1 MINMMRTNKTRILV
15 ARAVIMLVAFL
26 FLAGGAKAQTPLFS
40 EDFENTE
47 GNHSY
52 LPTGWTTEGPVD
64 WKVGIGDHD
73 GSSTGAGEGSYNAK
87 IFHTPSSNTGDVT
100 KLITPEIDLSSVTTT
115 TANLSFMHI
124 QRKWDSDNSNHDE
137 LRIYYRNS
145 PDAAWTMLVEF
156 TDIVD
161 SWTTEDD
168 IPLPN
173 LSATYQIAFER
184 TDGWGRGVGID
195 NVVITEG
202 TATLPRPMGLS
213 CTLTPGNGTVAT
225 LSWMETGTATAWQIC
240 LNGDESNLIE
250 VTTTSH
256 TFTNLTSETTYT
268 AKVRAK
274 GSGGSTSSWSYPV
287 SFTPSSIYQLT
298 VNDDDES
305 SFYVPI
311 YGYYADDVQRSEFI
325 IPATSLTA
333 LCGGVISSMTFYPY
347 YDFTTEGSFQVY
359 LKAVNESAFSED
371 ASFYTAEGAT
381 TVYNGT
387 LTLSQA
393 DGMTITIPN
402 GYEYDG
408 DNLLIG
414 FYKGTAG
421 GNSMS
426 ELYYGFYG
434 VEATGASITSDG
446 SNGTIT
452 QRNFLPKTTFVYT
465 PGTGYYKPTNLTVG
479 QLSNHAA
486 TLTWTPPTGTNTP
499 TGYAWQYK
507 VAGNGEWGTTETT
520 TTETTVTLNQLA
532 GNTTYDFRV
541 KAVYDDGV
549 SNYVTTSFT
558 TTASVPT
565 PTDLTCTLTPGDGTK
580 ATLNWTETGTA
591 TAWQICLN
599 NDEAN
604 LITTTTT
611 SYTFTDL
618 TPGNTYT
625 AKVRAV
631 DNNENSLWSNTVS
644 FMPTDAY
651 EFTVNDGTD
660 TSEFV
665 PVNGYWADCAQ
676 GSEFIIPATK
686 LTTLTGCTIT
696 SMKFYANYN
705 FTSTGSFKVYLKE
718 VDEAAFTNTT
728 LYNANEASTVYT
740 GTVTIS
746 ADDGMTI
753 NMTQGFDYNGGNLL
767 IGFSQEASG
776 GNCSSSGDAFYGV
789 MANGASLSFH
799 REYGPDQRNFLPKV
813 TFGYL
818 PGSNPKPSA
827 LTIGTL
833 TSNSATLTWTAPSG
847 SNTPTSYVWQ
857 YKAASGEWE
866 TPETTTGTTATLSSL
881 TANTTYDFRVK
892 AVYAD
897 VESSYVT
904 ITFTTPCPIPFTCD
918 FENTT
923 GSELPTGW
931 TTDGPGKWQVG
942 TGDNNTSTGAGEGS
956 KNALIKHSSNDNVTK
971 LITPLI
977 DLSSAATATLSF
989 MHIQRAWSGDQD
1001 QLRVYY
1007 RTSPNAAWTLLEGME
1022 FTGNISTWT
1031 TEEGVSLPNPSS
1043 TYQIAFEM
1051 TDGYGYGV
1059 GIDKVEIASASMP
1072 KPTGLTYTLTPGDGT
1087 VATLSWTETGSA
1099 TAWQICLN
1107 DDEDNL
1113 IEATTNTYA
1122 LTSLTPETT
1131 YTAKVRAVV
1140 SGEYSS
1146 WSDEVS
1152 FTPTNSYQL
1161 TVNDG
1166 TDTNTDVPIKSD
1178 RGNFRQRSEFII
1190 PASSLTAIPT
1200 GRIITAL
1207 KFYANH
1213 DFTSTGSFQ
1222 VYLREVDETVFSS
1235 TNFYTADGATIV
1247 YSGTLTVSKT
1257 DGMTISMDDG
1267 YEYEGGNL
1275 LVGFYKQIADENA
1288 SSGSNNAFYGV
1299 TASGASL
1306 SMWSSYTTQQ
1316 RNFLPKVTISYL
1328 PDSYRKPQNLTVDEL
1343 TSNSATLTWTA
1354 PADGTPTGY
1363 AWWCKEAG
1371 SEQWGDETTTTGTS
1385 VTLSQ
1390 LKGNTTYDFRVKAVY
1405 SGGRSVY
1412 VTTSFLT
1419 DCGEYPL
1426 PYTCNFEDLDEKRC
1440 WTMVNCTENHS
1451 VWLNYTESNTYARSG
1466 NRYFMFSSLEPTDGP
1481 QYLISPALSGTE
1493 DGVHV
1498 SFYYRSLQDGISYE
1512 SKFKVGYST
1521 TGNSPQNFT
1530 WGDEIS
1536 CLSADYLRFSA
1547 TYPANT
1553 KYVAVQYLDTEMYY
1567 LLIDDFTFEAAAAC
1581 PEPTG
1586 VTATAT
1592 TTNGATISWTNGS
1605 DETAWD
1611 IYATTDCN
1619 DVPGNTTTPTVANTE
1634 TKPNTI
1640 ENLASGTTYY
1650 IYVRAIKDSD
1660 KSNWSTPAM
1669 VDTKAEPVDLPYS
1682 YGFEDKRLPCAWGV
1696 ITTIPAYL
1704 TAIIDNEVKANAHTG
1719 DNYLRFR
1726 RRQKAN
1732 TQESEGTLIAV
1743 LPEVASTYSLN
1754 GYQITFWAK
1763 KTEDDTNPA
1772 LTVGIMTDPD
1782 DATTFV
1788 QQGTTIV
1795 PTDTYQQYTV
1805 RFNEYTGTGHY
1816 IAIREM
1822 NYGEACIDDIVVEEL
1837 PACWPIEDLAVANI
1851 TAHTADLSWTGYS
1864 DAYNVS
1870 YRTAE
1875 INGGF
1880 SESFSKTSA
1889 PDGWERKEGLL
1900 SSVMNGTTVLGT
1912 AASSSAINWK
1922 FGTADDV
1929 FDSHARINIYGTS
1942 AKNWLITPTFTPVN
1956 GVKLEF
1962 DLALTAYNGGAP
1974 GTTGTD
1980 DRFVVLITTDNMG
1993 TWSILREWN
2002 NSGSQY
2008 VYNNIAS
2015 TTGDHITIG
2024 LSAYAGKDVRIAF
2037 YGESTTS
2044 NADNDLHIDNV
2055 AVDMNEP
2062 AGEWQTVTANETAV
2076 TLTELIPL
2084 KKYEAKVQGNC
2095 GGEAGV
2101 SEWSDIITFT
2111 TDVPC
2116 KVPTDLAASNAR
2128 ALTVQLSWKSY
2139 SDAWQICLNGDE
2151 ENLTD
2156 VTTDDV
2162 TIDNESGTVT
2172 YKLTGL
2178 TPSTDYTVKVRG
2190 NCGSEDGVSEW
2201 TEAVSFTTAPPCQVP
2216 TNLATADPSWWTV
2229 QLSWE
2234 SDGDAWQICLNGD
2247 EENLTD
2253 VTTDDVTTDGNRVI
2267 TYTLSGLAPGTAYSV
2282 KVRGNCGSDD
2292 GVSEWAE
2299 VSFTTLECLVSDD
2312 VAVSDIG
2319 VNTATVGWTGNSD
2332 SYDVKY
2338 RTSAVPKLSETFDK
2352 SDDLLDG
2359 WNQYSIGA
2367 VDDVVAG
2374 NAALNIGGEGSW
2386 TPSANALGAY
2396 NMSLNIMG
2404 YRETVWLITPEVT
2417 PGSADQLD
2425 FDLALTSYDSE
2436 EPATGTCEDDRF
2448 VVLVCVDNK
2457 WTILREWNNK
2467 NGSAYVYNN
2476 ISTTG
2481 QHVSINLSAY
2491 ASKTVRIAFYG
2502 ESMEYGNDDN
2512 DLHIDNVVIGL
2523 PAGAWQTVS
2532 NITET
2537 SAQLTGLSSGTK
2549 YDVKVVS
2556 ACGDESEVATFTT
2569 LEESADIVFAKEGY
2583 ATYYNSQRAM
2593 TVPDGMKARIVT
2605 AKGTTD
2611 ADGNILLTYETIAG
2625 GDSGTDIVPS
2635 GTAVLL
2641 QVAPADAPQT
2651 ITVPLAADPS
2661 DVTYCMAATP
2671 RQRPQAT
2678 AATCSIN

>member
-1 MINMMRTNKTRILV
+1 MINMMRTINTRKLAV
-15 ARAVIMLVAFL
+15 RAALMLVAFL
-26 FLAGGAKAQTPLFS
+26 FLAGEAKAQTPLFS

-64 WKVGIGDHD
+64 WKVGIGDYD

-100 KLITPEIDLSSVTTT
+100 KLITPEIDLSTVTTT

-202 TATLPRPMGLS
+202 TATLPRPMGLT

-268 AKVRAK
+268 VKVRAK

-359 LKAVNESAFSED
+359 LKEVNESAFSED

-426 ELYYGFYG
+426 QSYYGFYG
-434 VEATGASITSDG
+434 VEATGASISSYT

-452 QRNFLPKTTFVYT
+452 QRDFLPKTTFVYT
-465 PGTGYYKPTNLTVG
+465 PGNGYYKPTNLTVG

-520 TTETTVTLNQLA
+520 TTETTVTLSQLT

-541 KAVYDDGV
+541 KAVYDDGE
-549 SNYVTTSFT
+549 SNYVTISFT

-565 PTDLTCTLTPGDGTK
+565 PTDLTCTLTSGDGTK
-580 ATLNWTETGTA
+580 ATLSWTETGSA
-591 TAWQICLN
+591 TVWQICLN
-599 NDEAN
+599 DDETN

-631 DNNENSLWSNTVS
+631 DNSENSLWSNTVS

-651 EFTVNDGTD
+651 EFTVNDGTA
-660 TSEFV
+660 TNKFV
-665 PVNGYWADCAQ
+665 PVYGYYADDAQ
-676 GSEFIIPATK
+676 RSEFIIPATS
-686 LTTLTGCTIT
+686 LEILSGCTIT

-705 FTSTGSFKVYLKE
+705 QDFTSIGTFQVYLRE
-718 VDEAAFTNTT
+718 VNETTFSNTDFYT
-728 LYNANEASTVYT
+728 AEGATTVYS
-740 GTVTIS
+740 GTVTVS
-746 ADDGMTI
+746 TTDGMTI
-753 NMTQGFDYNGGNLL
+753 SMNNGYEYGGGNLL
-767 IGFSQEASG
+767 IGFSKE
-776 GNCSSSGDAFYGV
+776 NETNDNYSSQNDAFYGV
-789 MANGASLSFH
+789 TANGASISS
-799 REYGPDQRNFLPKV
+799 YSSNSAAQRDFLPKV

-818 PGSNPKPSA
+818 QGSYRMPA
-827 LTIGTL
+827 DLTVSQL
-833 TSNSATLTWTAPSG
+833 TDKTATLTWTAPTG
-847 SNTPTSYVWQ
+847 DNTPTGYAWK
-857 YKAASGEWE
+857 YKKADSEQWGD
-866 TPETTTGTTATLSSL
+866 ETTTTETTATLSSL
-881 TANTTYDFRVK
+881 TGNTAYDFRVK

-897 VESSYVT
+897 GESNYVT
-904 ITFTTPCPIPFTCD
+904 TTFTTSSPVYSIPFVCD
-918 FENTT
+918 FEDTPN
-923 GSELPTGW
+923 GGLPADW
-931 TTDGPGKWQVG
+931 TSDGPGKWQVG
-942 TGDNNTSTGAGEGS
+942 TGDNDTSTGAGEGS
-956 KNALIKHSSNDNVTK
+956 KNALIKHSSNGNVTK

-977 DLSSAATATLSF
+977 DLSSAASATLSF

-1059 GIDKVEIASASMP
+1059 GIDKVEITKMP

-1107 DDEDNL
+1107 GDEDNL
-1113 IEATTNTYA
+1113 IDATTNSY
-1122 LTSLTPETT
+1122 SFNNLTPETT
-1131 YTAKVRAVV
+1131 YTAKVRSVDN
-1140 SGEYSS
+1140 GEYSL

-1166 TDTNTDVPIKSD
+1166 TSTNTDVPIKSY
-1178 RGNFRQRSEFII
+1178 RGNYKQRSEFII
-1190 PASSLTAIPT
+1190 PASLLTAIPT

-1213 DFTSTGSFQ
+1213 DFTSTGTFQ
-1222 VYLREVDETVFSS
+1222 VYLREVEATAFSG
-1235 TNFYTADGATIV
+1235 TGFYTANGATTV
-1247 YSGTLTVSKT
+1247 YTGTLTVSAT

-1275 LVGFYKQIADENA
+1275 LIGFYKEAADGNH
-1288 SSGSNNAFYGV
+1288 SSGSNDAFYGV
-1299 TASGASL
+1299 TANGASL

-1328 PDSYRKPQNLTVDEL
+1328 PDSYRKPQNLTVSEL
-1343 TSNSATLTWTA
+1343 NSNSVTLTWTA

-1390 LKGNTTYDFRVKAVY
+1390 LKGNTNYDFRVKAVY

-1426 PYTCNFEDLDEKRC
+1426 PYTCDFEDLDEKRC
-1440 WTMVNCTENHS
+1440 WTMVNCEENHS
-1451 VWLNYTESNTYARSG
+1451 VWLNYTSSNPYARTG

-1581 PEPTG
+1581 PEPTA

-1650 IYVRAIKDSD
+1650 IYVRAIKGSD

-1682 YGFEDKRLPCAWGV
+1682 YSFEDKRLPCAWNV
-1696 ITTIPAYL
+1696 ITTIPAHL
-1704 TAIIDNEVKANAHTG
+1704 TAIIDNENNANAHTG

-1726 RRQKAN
+1726 RRQKEY
-1732 TQESEGTLIAV
+1732 TSESEGWLIAV
-1743 LPEVASTYSLN
+1743 LPEVKSTYSLKD
-1754 GYQITFWAK
+1754 YQITFWAK
-1763 KTEDDTNPA
+1763 KTESDKDPKFN
-1772 LTVGIMTDPD
+1772 VGIMTDPD
-1782 DATTFV
+1782 DASTFV
-1788 QQGTTIV
+1788 QQGVIV
-1795 PTDTYQQYTV
+1795 LTETYQKYTV
-1805 RFNEYTGTGHY
+1805 RFNKYTGTGQY

-1822 NYGEACIDDIVVEEL
+1822 RYGEACIDDIVVEAL
-1837 PACWPIEDLAVANI
+1837 PACWPTEDLAAAN
-1851 TAHTADLSWTGYS
+1851 TTGHTADLSWTGYS

-1875 INGGF
+1875 ISDGF
-1880 SESFSKTSA
+1880 SESFSETSA

-1912 AASSSAINWK
+1912 AASSSATNWT
-1922 FGTADDV
+1922 FGTKNNV
-1929 FDSHARINIYGTS
+1929 FDSHALINIYGTQ
-1942 AKNWLITPTFTPVN
+1942 ARNWLITPTFTPVN
-1956 GVKLEF
+1956 GAVLEF
-1962 DLALTAYNGGAP
+1962 DLALTGYNVGTP

-1980 DRFVVLITTDNMG
+1980 DRFVVLITTDDMS

-2002 NSGSQY
+2002 NSESQY

-2015 TTGDHITIG
+2015 TATGQHVTID
-2024 LSAYAGKDVRIAF
+2024 LSAYAGQDARIAF
-2037 YGESTTS
+2037 YGESTAS
-2044 NADNDLHIDNV
+2044 NADNNLHIDNV
-2055 AVDMNEP
+2055 AVEMNEP
-2062 AGEWQTVTANETAV
+2062 AGEWQTVSAS
-2076 TLTELIPL
+2076 
-2084 KKYEAKVQGNC
+2084 EASV
-2095 GGEAGV
+2095 
-2101 SEWSDIITFT
+2101 
-2111 TDVPC
+2111 
-2116 KVPTDLAASNAR
+2116 
-2128 ALTVQLSWKSY
+2128 
-2139 SDAWQICLNGDE
+2139 
-2151 ENLTD
+2151 
-2156 VTTDDV
+2156 
-2162 TIDNESGTVT
+2162 
-2172 YKLTGL
+2172 KLTGL
-2178 TPSTDYTVKVRG
+2178 NPLTKYEVKVQG

-2201 TEAVSFTTAPPCQVP
+2201 SDPITFTTVEA
-2216 TNLATADPSWWTV
+2216 SI
-2229 QLSWE
+2229 S
-2234 SDGDAWQICLNGD
+2234 SD
-2247 EENLTD
+2247 LT
-2253 VTTDDVTTDGNRVI
+2253 
-2267 TYTLSGLAPGTAYSV
+2267 
-2282 KVRGNCGSDD
+2282 
-2292 GVSEWAE
+2292 
-2299 VSFTTLECLVSDD
+2299 
-2312 VAVSDIG
+2312 VSDIG
-2319 VNTATVGWTGNSD
+2319 LETATVSWTGTSE
-2332 SYDVKY
+2332 SYDVKF
-2338 RTSAVPKLSETFDK
+2338 RTSAHVEGLSENFDN
-2352 SDDLLDG
+2352 DDATQLWD
-2359 WNQYSIGA
+2359 QYSLGA
-2367 VDDVVAG
+2367 VDEVLEGTAEPQY
-2374 NAALNIGGEGSW
+2374 GGWGSW
-2386 TPSANALGAY
+2386 ETTSSALGQY
-2396 NMSLNIMG
+2396 NMALTI
-2404 YRETVWLITPEVT
+2404 RDITTVWLITPEIML
-2417 PGSADQLD
+2417 GSSPQMS
-2425 FDLALTSYDSE
+2425 FDVALTAAGSE
-2436 EPATGTCEDDRF
+2436 EPAIVGTEADDDRF
-2448 VVLVCVDNK
+2448 VVLVFADNK
-2457 WTILREWNNK
+2457 WTKLREWNN
-2467 NGSAYVYNN
+2467 SESQYVFNN
-2476 ISTTG
+2476 IATTG
-2481 QHVSINLSAY
+2481 EHVTIDLSAY
-2491 ASKTVRIAFYG
+2491 ASKAVKIAFYG
-2502 ESMEYGNDDN
+2502 ESTAGYDGN
-2512 DLHIDNVVIGL
+2512 DLHIDNVDVGQHHD
-2523 PAGAWQTVS
+2523 AGEWQTVTT
-2532 NITET
+2532 TET
-2537 SAQLTGLSSGTK
+2537 SAQLTGLNPSTK
-2549 YDVKVVS
+2549 YDVKVVET
-2556 ACGDESEVATFTT
+2556 AKGDESHIATFTT
-2569 LEESADIVFAKEGY
+2569 MEGANIVFAKEGY
-2583 ATYYNSQRAM
+2583 ATYYNGQQAI
-2593 TVPDGMKARIVT
+2593 TLPEGMKAHIVT
-2605 AKGTTD
+2605 ANGIAD
-2611 ADGNILLTYETIAG
+2611 ADGDIQLTYETIAG

-2661 DVTYCMAATP
+2661 DVTPITGSLLHGSDTEATTTGNSGDLFYKLTYDENNENIGWYWGEDEGASFMSGAHKAWLALSANAARSFIGLPGFDEESSVTDIQ
-2671 RQRPQAT
+2671 RQADHGNDDWYNLEGRKLQGCPT
-2678 AATCSIN
+2678 KKGVYLHNGRKVIVN